1 MDYSLQNDMN
11 FIDNKIRNSRYSNE
25 EDEKEIFNKILEF
38 YLDYID
44 DENLGKIANSHLAF
58 AD

>member
-1 MDYSLQNDMN
+1 MNYSQQKALSKL
-11 FIDNKIRNSRYSNE
+11 DNNLRNQE
-25 EDEKEIFNKILEF
+25 LGDHLPDQQVFQLILEF